1 LSAIKNDGRKKRNAI
16 LAASLLLNIILA
28 SSTVYFVYQ
37 NSVLTSGISQLDRR
51 VGELNEQLHSLG
63 EKYDLAQYQLQYYR
77 SWTEKYWN
85 STGYASTVSGFIGR
99 SSINIVAVREVQ
111 VSVFESSYEGVVMT
125 AEVEIRRG
133 EDRLLINT
141 QPKIGIDLQAS
152 GQTAEVVVQ
161 HITGVSFDNL
171 DVILTIR
178 GESEVDVVDGP
189 SAGAAITICMMA
201 ALQNRPTD
209 LNVFISGT
217 VNPDGTIGKVG
228 GLPYKALAAAKKG
241 AVLFLVPPDQTNV
254 TVLIPREENPIP
266 GVTVVS
272 YEQEQVNLQ
281 QLLLEQGYNVHVTEA
296 KTIVDAYNQFVR

>member
-1 LSAIKNDGRKKRNAI
+1 MQKRTVI

-37 NSVLTSGISQLDRR
+37 NSILTSGVSQLDRH
-51 VGELNEQLHSLG
+51 VGDLNNELRSLE
-63 EKYDLAQYQLQYYR
+63 EKYELSQYQLEYYR
-77 SWTEKYWN
+77 SWTGKYWN
-85 STGYASTVSGFIGR
+85 STGYSPNVSGLIGR
-99 SSINIVAVREVQ
+99 SIINIVAVREVQ
-111 VSVFESSYEGVVMT
+111 VNQFESSYEGVAMT

-133 EDRLLINT
+133 EGRLLINT

-152 GQTAEVVVQ
+152 GQTAEMAVQ
-161 HITGVSFDNL
+161 HLTGISFNNL

-178 GESEVDVVDGP
+178 GESETDVVDGP
-189 SAGAAITICMMA
+189 SAGAAITVCIMA
-201 ALQNRPTD
+201 ALQNRTTNT
-209 LNVFISGT
+209 NVFISGT

-254 TVLIPREENPIP
+254 TVTIAKEESPVP
-266 GVTVVS
+266 GFTIVR

-281 QLLLEQGYNVHVTEA
+281 QLLSGQGYNVQVAEA
-296 KTIVDAYNQFVR
+296 KTIADAYNQFVQ